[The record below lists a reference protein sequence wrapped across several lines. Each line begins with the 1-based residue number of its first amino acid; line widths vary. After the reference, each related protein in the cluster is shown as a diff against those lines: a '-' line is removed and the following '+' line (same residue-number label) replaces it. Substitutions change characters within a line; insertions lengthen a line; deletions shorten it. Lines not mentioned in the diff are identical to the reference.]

1 MRTSGLKRYA
11 ARRDER
17 QSSERNAPN
26 TSLLEKGRYQD
37 QQRDCVSGLSTLQ
50 APERPVG
57 SPAMTFSEAM
67 EHVAQL
73 FEAIG
78 ALVLLVGL
86 LFCFTLAIRAF
97 RRSGDGRRAY
107 QVLRESFGGVIL
119 LGIEILVAADLVR
132 TVAVATTLENV
143 VILGLIVLIRTVLSF
158 SLEIEIEGVAPWRR
172 AMVGG
177 AGRIREAAAKAETEG
192 VGPA

>member
-1 MRTSGLKRYA
+1 
-11 ARRDER
+11 
-17 QSSERNAPN
+17 
-26 TSLLEKGRYQD
+26 
-37 QQRDCVSGLSTLQ
+37 
-50 APERPVG
+50 
-57 SPAMTFSEAM
+57 MTFSEAM

-73 FEAIG
+73 FEVIG

-86 LFCFTLAIRAF
+86 FFCLALAIRVL

-119 LGIEILVAADLVR
+119 LGIEVLVAADLVR

-172 AMVGG
+172 AMVSG
-177 AGRIREAAAKAETEG
+177 AGRIRKATAKSGGDPRVAG
-192 VGPA
+192 

>member
-1 MRTSGLKRYA
+1 
-11 ARRDER
+11 
-17 QSSERNAPN
+17 
-26 TSLLEKGRYQD
+26 
-37 QQRDCVSGLSTLQ
+37 
-50 APERPVG
+50 
-57 SPAMTFSEAM
+57 MTFSEAM

-97 RRSGDGRRAY
+97 RRSADGHRAY

-177 AGRIREAAAKAETEG
+177 AGRIRQAAAKADTEG
-192 VGPA
+192 VGPV

>member
-1 MRTSGLKRYA
+1 
-11 ARRDER
+11 
-17 QSSERNAPN
+17 
-26 TSLLEKGRYQD
+26 
-37 QQRDCVSGLSTLQ
+37 
-50 APERPVG
+50 
-57 SPAMTFSEAM
+57 MTFSEAM

-97 RRSGDGRRAY
+97 RRSGDGRQAY

-132 TVAVATTLENV
+132 TVAVATTPTSRE
-143 VILGLIVLIRTVLSF
+143 LS
-158 SLEIEIEGVAPWRR
+158 SYS
-172 AMVGG
+172 
-177 AGRIREAAAKAETEG
+177 
-192 VGPA
+192 